1 MKERIP
7 GVDIAVKL
15 LEYSNE
21 LKKKVYLFGA
31 KQEIIDKMKEVIDS
45 KYPNVELIG
54 SSNGYVQNKEEVF
67 KEIIKLKPDVV
78 MVALGIPNQEKLI
91 YKHLK
96 EFKKGIFIGVGGS
109 FDVISGSKKRAPKLF
124 VKLNIEWLYRIC
136 KEPSRLKRFWNNN
149 VKFIFKIQKMK
160 KKVK

>member
-1 MKERIP
+1 MLGYDVKERIP

-31 KQEIIDKMKEVIDS
+31 KQEIIDKMKEVINS
-45 KYPNVELIG
+45 KYPNAELVG
-54 SSNGYVQNKEEVF
+54 SSNGYVQNKDEVF

-96 EFKKGIFIGVGGS
+96 KFKKGIFIGVGGS

-136 KEPSRLKRFWNNN
+136 KEPSRLKRFWN
-149 VKFIFKIQKMK
+149 
-160 KKVK
+160 